1 MREEWREYQKER
13 QRLAEE
19 RRLAGKKRE
28 EEREAL
34 EQRQRE
40 RREAATAR
48 LASHGLSLL
57 NIARHCLKEQ
67 EREEKAALRDRQA
80 QSEKTERLRRFKH
93 WLGKRSPRQANLW
106 RFRRRIAPH
115 MRVRPFE
122 FPRTGAL
129 STPFPA
135 YREMVKRRFADVKLA
150 RSRLDYM
157 TALYLRC
164 AGYTKAEVSEE
175 LARHAPAPSAQRE
188 KNIRVFYEHRIVGQA
203 FGVAGDID
211 IASFQPTPEQIQN
224 FNQEAEEMERKRTG
238 QNERK
243 KTQGERSVF
252 RLR

>member
-1 MREEWREYQKER
+1 
-13 QRLAEE
+13 
-19 RRLAGKKRE
+19 
-28 EEREAL
+28 
-34 EQRQRE
+34 
-40 RREAATAR
+40 
-48 LASHGLSLL
+48 
-57 NIARHCLKEQ
+57 
-67 EREEKAALRDRQA
+67 
-80 QSEKTERLRRFKH
+80 
-93 WLGKRSPRQANLW
+93 
-106 RFRRRIAPH
+106 
-115 MRVRPFE
+115 
-122 FPRTGAL
+122 
-129 STPFPA
+129 
-135 YREMVKRRFADVKLA
+135 MVKRRFADVKLA